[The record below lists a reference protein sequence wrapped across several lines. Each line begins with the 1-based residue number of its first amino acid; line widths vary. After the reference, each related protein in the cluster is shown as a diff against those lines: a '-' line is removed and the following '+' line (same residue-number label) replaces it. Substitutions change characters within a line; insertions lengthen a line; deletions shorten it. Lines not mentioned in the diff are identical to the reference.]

1 MRIAPI
7 ASTLNL
13 ISIGLSLNIKNHSRK
28 KSIAQGRS
36 SQSPIGVFDSGL
48 GGLTVV
54 RELRRLL
61 PAEEIL
67 YLGDLAHLPYG
78 TKSTDEIR
86 RLSSSCADFLLK
98 KKIKALVIACNSAS
112 SVAFKLLSKKLSV
125 PVLDV
130 ISPAVEAALAT
141 SRNLR
146 IGVIATNAT
155 IESGSYASRLESRNP
170 DAEYFLKPCPLFV
183 PLAEEGWLDDEVA
196 LGAARKY
203 LAPIKAKGVDTLILG
218 CTHYPLLEK
227 VIAKVMGPKVRLV
240 DSAAPTA
247 LRLKELL
254 QRQGLLYP
262 RARRAPLRI
271 FVTDH
276 VRNFARIGE
285 SFLGEELTPVKLVSI
300 S

>member
-1 MRIAPI
+1 ME
-7 ASTLNL
+7 
-13 ISIGLSLNIKNHSRK
+13 ISSLK
-28 KSIAQGRS
+28 KSIALRQS
-36 SQSPIGVFDSGL
+36 SSSPIGVFDSGL

-61 PAEEIL
+61 PSEEIL

-86 RLSSSCADFLLK
+86 RLSASCARFLLK
-98 KKIKALVIACNSAS
+98 QGIKALVIACNSAS
-112 SVAFKLLSKKLSV
+112 SVAFKLLSKTLPI

-130 ISPAVEAALAT
+130 ITPAVDEALAVT
-141 SRNLR
+141 RNHR
-146 IGVIATNAT
+146 IGVIATYAT
-155 IESGSYASRLESRNP
+155 IESRSYARSLEEKSP
-170 DAEYFLKPCPLFV
+170 EAEYFLKPCPLFV
-183 PLAEEGWLDDEVA
+183 PLAEEGWLEDAVA

-203 LAPIKAKGVDTLILG
+203 LAPIKKKNIDTLILG

-247 LRLKELL
+247 LRLKALL
-254 QRQGLLYP
+254 QKKGLLYP
-262 RARRAPLRI
+262 RGRRAPLRI

-285 SFLGEELTPVKLVSI
+285 SFLGERLKTVKLAKVR
-300 S
+300 

>member
-1 MRIAPI
+1 MKIC
-7 ASTLNL
+7 
-13 ISIGLSLNIKNHSRK
+13 SLK
-28 KSIAQGRS
+28 KSIELKKS
-36 SQSPIGVFDSGL
+36 SHSPIGVFDSGL

-61 PAEEIL
+61 PSEEIL

-78 TKSTDEIR
+78 TKSTEEIR
-86 RLSSSCADFLLK
+86 RLSTHCARFLLG

-112 SVAFKLLSKKLSV
+112 SVAFKLLSKMLPI

-130 ISPAVEAALAT
+130 ISPAVEEALALT
-141 SRNLR
+141 RNLR
-146 IGVIATNAT
+146 VGVIATYAT
-155 IESGSYASRLESRNP
+155 IESGSYARSLAEKSP
-170 DAEYFLKPCPLFV
+170 EAEYFLKPCPLFV
-183 PLAEEGWLDDEVA
+183 PLAEEGWLDDAVA
-196 LGAARKY
+196 LEAARKY
-203 LAPIKAKGVDTLILG
+203 LTPLKKKEIDTLILG

-247 LRLKELL
+247 IRLKALL
-254 QRQGLLYP
+254 QKRGILYP
-262 RARRAPLRI
+262 GSRCAPLKI

-285 SFLGEELTPVKLVSI
+285 SFLGERLKTVKLVKVP
-300 S
+300 

>member
-1 MRIAPI
+1 MAIRF
-7 ASTLNL
+7 
-13 ISIGLSLNIKNHSRK
+13 HK
-28 KSIAQGRS
+28 KSIALRQS
-36 SQSPIGVFDSGL
+36 FSSPIGVFDSGL

-54 RELRRLL
+54 RELRRRL
-61 PAEEIL
+61 PAEKIL

-86 RLSSSCADFLLK
+86 RLSVACARFLLK

-112 SVAFKLLSKKLSV
+112 SVAFKLLSKMLPV

-130 ISPAVEAALAT
+130 ISPAVEEALAST
-141 SRNLR
+141 RNFR
-146 IGVIATNAT
+146 VGVIATYAT
-155 IESGSYASRLESRNP
+155 IESGSYARSLEERS
-170 DAEYFLKPCPLFV
+170 AEAQYFLKPCPLFV
-183 PLAEEGWLDDEVA
+183 PLAEEGWLDDVVA
-196 LGAARKY
+196 LEAARKY
-203 LAPIKAKGVDTLILG
+203 LTPIKKKKVDTLILG

-247 LRLKELL
+247 LRLKALL
-254 QRQGLLYP
+254 QKKGLLYP
-262 RARRAPLRI
+262 RPRHAPLKI

-285 SFLGEELTPVKLVSI
+285 SFLGERLKTVRLVKVP
-300 S
+300 